1 MSRYNKDAS
10 WYIKWF
16 ASIALL
22 IGLSIRVLD
31 LEGNYNTFDYIF
43 TLIGAI
49 GWFITGRLWN
59 DRSIM
64 ICNGA
69 YTIVLIT
76 TLIITY
82 TGI

>member
-22 IGLSIRVLD
+22 LGLSIRVLD
-31 LEGNYNTFDYIF
+31 EGSYNTFDYIF

-49 GWFITGRLWN
+49 GWFIVGRLWN

-69 YTIVLIT
+69 YTVVLIT
-76 TLIITY
+76 TLIIITY
-82 TGI
+82 MGI